1 MKKSK
6 QRIIVVIF
14 LIIAFVSLLM
24 SFATAL
30 LTKSG
35 IINMISIANASFS
48 TVIILY
54 LSFLLRFR
62 IGKNDYE
69 GYGKYDKKRVDYEEK
84 IRQMQNAINT
94 DVNHWM
100 DNYHL
105 AISAADT
112 FNISNH
118 KYFDVKQVPIRKGM
132 VFMLM
137 PFTDEAFK
145 IYKCCKDVLQK
156 REYELIKSD
165 DEFIEG
171 NLLNHIV
178 KLIIEAE
185 LIITN
190 LDGKNPN
197 VYYELGIAHALGKRT
212 ILISSYQ
219 PKDIPFNLM
228 GNYILFFK
236 NSEDLSSK
244 LTEYLNKIS
253 DKRRELTRNKESD
266 IESHSIRVGEY
277 VTFGRY
283 PYESVEKKSEPKA
296 VNPPISWRVLDI
308 KDDGALL
315 ITKNLIDCKPYHERD
330 EDVTWQ
336 NCSLRS
342 WMNNEFFNSA
352 FNEDEKSRIIE
363 VLNVNQ
369 NISKNTIKGGGNT
382 LDRVFALS
390 VDEADKYFKDT
401 IDRRASV
408 TPYAKSKGSRRSSDY
423 QSMEGNGMGW
433 WWLRSPG
440 LEGDLASDVVADGNI
455 VQDGGY
461 VNGNS
466 VSVRPAIWVR
476 L

>member
-1 MKKSK
+1 MKKNK
-6 QRIIVVIF
+6 RRIIVGT
-14 LIIAFVSLLM
+14 LLGIALMSLLM
-24 SFATAL
+24 SLATVL
-30 LTKSG
+30 LTKSE
-35 IINMISIANASFS
+35 IINMISIVNALFS
-48 TVIILY
+48 TVVILY
-54 LSFLLRFR
+54 LFFLLRFR
-62 IGKNDYE
+62 IGKIDYV
-69 GYGKYDKKRVDYEEK
+69 GYGEYDKKRVDYEEK

-94 DVNHWM
+94 DVDHWM

-105 AISAADT
+105 VISAADT

-118 KYFDVKQVPIRKGM
+118 KYFDIKQAPIRKGM

-145 IYKCCKDVLQK
+145 IYKCCKEVLQN

-219 PKDIPFNLM
+219 PEDIPFNLM
-228 GNYILFFK
+228 GNYILFFR
-236 NSEDLSSK
+236 NTEDLSNK

-253 DKRRELTRNKESD
+253 GNRGVEARNVGSD
-266 IESHSIRVGEY
+266 IAPHSIRVGDS

-283 PYESVEKKSEPKA
+283 PYESVEKLSEQKA
-296 VNPPISWRVLDI
+296 VNPPIKWRVLDI
-308 KDDGALL
+308 KDDGVLL
-315 ITKNLIDCKPYHERD
+315 ITENLIDCKPYHERD

-336 NCSLRS
+336 NCSLRA

-352 FNEDEKSRIIE
+352 FNEEEKSRIIQ
-363 VLNVNQ
+363 VLNVNK
-369 NISKNTIKGGGNT
+369 NNPKNTTKGGGNT

-408 TPYAKSKGSRRSSDY
+408 TPFAKSKGSRRSSDY
-423 QSMEGNGMGW
+423 QSMEGDGMGW

-440 LEGDLASDVVADGNI
+440 LEGDFASDVVADGNI
-455 VQDGGY
+455 VLDGGY
-461 VNGNS
+461 VNGRT